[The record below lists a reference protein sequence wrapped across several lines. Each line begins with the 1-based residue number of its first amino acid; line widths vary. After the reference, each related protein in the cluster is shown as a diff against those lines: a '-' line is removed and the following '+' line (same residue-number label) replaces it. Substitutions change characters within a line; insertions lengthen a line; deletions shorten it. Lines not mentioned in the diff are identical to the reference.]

1 MTVLQFDKSNDIMQ
15 SNRKKPKTFQQG
27 AYIKVYCG
35 DTILQRGDE
44 DLKEYE
50 HLFENIH
57 HTTAQKLCRYKPSKI
72 PDYVLRVG
80 LHWHNE
86 FEINI
91 MRDGVAICRIGTE
104 VYELHKGDIVIKI
117 PVILHETHI
126 QDGGFAYYDTMIF
139 HADFFGMGKY
149 ERSYIEV
156 LGRLINQKDTIKNP
170 IRPTDKGY
178 DKISSLLDDAVSAAK
193 LDSPV
198 SDILLKSRLIG
209 LLYELVEG
217 GYIVKNEYSAKRDAD
232 MEVLQPVLKY
242 IADNYTADIKISHL
256 ARLTARS
263 DTAFMALFKK
273 VMGVTAME
281 YITHLRINASCEMLR
296 YTDQKIIDIA
306 QNCGY
311 YNLSNYNRIFRKKI
325 GVTPKEFRSQFK
337 SAEKSANIMK

>member
-1 MTVLQFDKSNDIMQ
+1 M
-15 SNRKKPKTFQQG
+15 
-27 AYIKVYCG
+27 G
-35 DTILQRGDE
+35 DD
-44 DLKEYE
+44 DMKEYE

-57 HTTAQKLCRYKPSKI
+57 HTTAQKLYKCKPSKI
-72 PDYVLRVG
+72 PDYILRVG

-104 VYELHKGDIVIKI
+104 IYELHKGDIIIKV
-117 PVILHETHI
+117 PGILHETHI
-126 QDGGFAYYDTMIF
+126 RDGGFAYYDTMIF
-139 HADFFGMGKY
+139 HADLFGIGEY

-156 LGRLINQKDTIKNP
+156 LGRLISQKDVIKNP
-170 IRPTDKGY
+170 IRTTDSGY
-178 DKISSLLDDAVSAAK
+178 DRISLLLNDAVSAAGQ
-193 LDSPV
+193 DTPI
-198 SDILLKSRLIG
+198 SDLLLKSRLIE
-209 LLYELVEG
+209 LLYELVRC
-217 GYIVKNEYSAKRDAD
+217 GYIVKNEYPAKRDAD

-242 IADNYTADIKISHL
+242 IADNYTADIKISYL

-263 DTAFMALFKK
+263 ETAFMALFKK
-273 VMGVTAME
+273 VMGVPAME

-325 GVTPKEFRSQFK
+325 GVTPKEFRNRFK
-337 SAEKSANIMK
+337 SSEESADTAK